1 MNSRLPGIEPSSSW
15 RADFGGEA
23 KYLSL
28 CRGTEI
34 VCGGCTK
41 GERCSRGEVT
51 LGMRICKLGQGNEGD
66 GEPMAD
72 KYTSYE
78 ALRRRERENFD
89 YRIRIVRRESAVA
102 IIAPHGG
109 WIEPET
115 SVVAEAIAGDDHNL
129 YCFEGLRDR
138 PHGDL
143 HVTSTNFD
151 EPQCLELVSTCDQV
165 VAVHGMAGRNNQHV
179 EVGGLDAVVRDAV
192 CKELGDAGYAATV
205 VTSGRLAARSALNI
219 CNRGARKAGVQ
230 LEITRG
236 LRDALRKDA
245 ANLRNFA
252 NAVQSALREHKEL

>member
-1 MNSRLPGIEPSSSW
+1 MVYWSFRVGSEP
-15 RADFGGEA
+15 RGELMVD
-23 KYLSL
+23 KYVSYQAL
-28 CRGTEI
+28 CR
-34 VCGGCTK
+34 
-41 GERCSRGEVT
+41 
-51 LGMRICKLGQGNEGD
+51 
-66 GEPMAD
+66 A
-72 KYTSYE
+72 
-78 ALRRRERENFD
+78 EREDID
-89 YRIRIVRRESAVA
+89 YRIRIVRRESPVA

-115 SVVAEAIAGDDHNL
+115 SLVAETIAGNVHSL

-143 HVTSTNFD
+143 HITSTNFD
-151 EPQCLELVSTCDQV
+151 EPQCVELVSTCDQV

-252 NAVQSALREHKEL
+252 NAVQRALREHKEL